1 MDKWCK
7 LNSNDSILD
16 TQLTNTEYKKK
27 KNQNK
32 KKTENWTTA
41 CKLPLTTIY
50 YQNIVLKGRCID
62 VWL

>member
-32 KKTENWTTA
+32 KKTEN
-41 CKLPLTTIY
+41 
-50 YQNIVLKGRCID
+50 
-62 VWL
+62 